1 MTTISATHGISVSDA
16 INNPGNQVQWQ
27 PGKYSLRDAWFPV
40 AHSRNITHQV
50 AQRFV
55 HAQPIFLWRKDKQ
68 LQASEFHPAY
78 MSRQKQQASAFTG
91 GSGHYP
97 VVDRYGYAWVW
108 YGNPDQADIELIP
121 DIPFISSVR
130 GSPAYANLNNY
141 FHCSYELVLE
151 NILDLTHIDFV
162 HSNYGGTSESE
173 EDNIAVESTSETV
186 TMIRT
191 TTKRP
196 TSDYQKKALGI
207 RARYQDV
214 TFFTHVFIRTGLC
227 FLHAHYSSAPS
238 MPLMQNNTPES
249 RFLTRVDSTFG
260 VEQCDDANYRRTWP
274 TTGPMVAAQ
283 DESMLNP
290 QNSRYILTEPARD
303 MNTRFDTAGLLF
315 RRRFMSLVER
325 QQQGDYSYLADIAG
339 GSDLAEVLNVKRQN

>member
-1 MTTISATHGISVSDA
+1 MTTVSTTQGISVSDA
-16 INNPGNQVQWQ
+16 INTPDKQPRWEPGR
-27 PGKYSLRDAWFPV
+27 YSLRDGWFPV
-40 AHSRNITHQV
+40 AHSRNISDQI
-50 AQRFV
+50 ARRFV
-55 HAQPIFLWRKDKQ
+55 HSQPIFLWRKDNQ
-68 LQASEFHPAY
+68 LQASEFHPAD
-78 MSRQKQQASAFTG
+78 SAKNKNASEFTG
-91 GSGHYP
+91 GSGFYP
-97 VVDRYGYAWVW
+97 AIERYGYVWVW
-108 YGNPDQADIELIP
+108 YGNPERAEIELIP

-130 GSPAYANLNNY
+130 GSPAYASLNNF

-162 HSNYGGTSESE
+162 HGNYGGTYESE
-173 EDNIAVESTSETV
+173 EDKIAVESTSETV

-196 TSDYQKKALGI
+196 TSDYQKNVLGI

-227 FLHAHYSSAPS
+227 FLHAHYSNAPS

-260 VEQCDDANYRRTWP
+260 VEQCSDANYRRTWP
-274 TTGPMVAAQ
+274 TTGPMVAEQ
-283 DESMLNP
+283 DETMLNP
-290 QNSRYILTEPARD
+290 QNPRYILNNNGRD

-325 QQQGDYSYLADIAG
+325 QQQGDYSYLADITE
-339 GSDLAEVLNVKRQN
+339 GSDLAKVLNVKRLS